1 MPKGIRALRRTYP
14 DYPDIIIL
22 TTTKGTKMFILDWM
36 DENLDFEAVGP
47 AFAIAGVVVA
57 VVLGYFFG

>member
-1 MPKGIRALRRTYP
+1 
-14 DYPDIIIL
+14 
-22 TTTKGTKMFILDWM
+22 MFILDWM